1 MKDFSFDKRDVLS
14 LGRLDDEKAPQ
25 REERRR
31 VKLSL
36 GSATKTLEHRAA
48 LSAALWSLGDMKCD
62 QVGAEIGMKCRLKA
76 RVGLKL
82 CVLFCGDD
90 SQRERLRL

>member
-1 MKDFSFDKRDVLS
+1 MCSRSAGSMMKRLHKGKR
-14 LGRLDDEKAPQ
+14 E
-25 REERRR
+25 RR

-36 GSATKTLEHRAA
+36 GSATKTLEHHAA
-48 LSAALWSLGDMKCD
+48 LPAALRPLCDMKCD

-82 CVLFCGDD
+82 CVFAVMTHRG
-90 SQRERLRL
+90 ERLRL

>member
-1 MKDFSFDKRDVLS
+1 MKDFSFDKRDVLL
-14 LGRLDDEKAPQ
+14 LGRFDDEKAPQ

-36 GSATKTLEHRAA
+36 GSATKTMEHRAA
-48 LSAALWSLGDMKCD
+48 LPTALRPLGDMKCD

-76 RVGLKL
+76 RVRLKL
-82 CVLFCGDD
+82 CVFAVMTHRG
-90 SQRERLRL
+90 ERLRL